1 MFTLL
6 FLSSLAL
13 GIFIA
18 IVGAFGT
25 RDHNS
30 TSKKKGWW

>member
-6 FLSSLAL
+6 FLASLAL

-18 IVGAFGT
+18 VAGAFGT
-25 RDHNS
+25 RDHNDPRR
-30 TSKKKGWW
+30 KKGLW